1 MVIEVLIEVAHG
13 GALGYAP
20 RPRARGARDPGG
32 DYGDGWWVRACER
45 GEVRRCENA
54 RMHCDEA
61 MCFLRLLRRRVACY
75 AFSRPRCPGATPSFA
90 PRPRLQTLGYHR

>member
-1 MVIEVLIEVAHG
+1 M
-13 GALGYAP
+13 GAP
-20 RPRARGARDPGG
+20 SVMHRDPERVALVIPVVIMGMVGG
-32 DYGDGWWVRACER
+32 LERVRG
-45 GEVRRCENA
+45 GEARRCENA

-75 AFSRPRCPGATPSFA
+75 AFSWPRCSGATPSFA